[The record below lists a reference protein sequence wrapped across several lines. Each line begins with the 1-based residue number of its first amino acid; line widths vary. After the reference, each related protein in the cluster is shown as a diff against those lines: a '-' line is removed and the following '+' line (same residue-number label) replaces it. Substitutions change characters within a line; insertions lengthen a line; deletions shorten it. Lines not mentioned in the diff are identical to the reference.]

1 MNTVKRLN
9 KEASGILL
17 QLKQMI
23 MQLEQQDYNLKLEI
37 IEGNTV
43 GMHVRH
49 ILEFY
54 KSLYQGYKNGSIDYD
69 ARERN
74 MALETSNEAAIAEID
89 SIINWMN
96 ELEDDCALNVL
107 YQSQLDLILTSS
119 LSRELGYNLE
129 HSIHHMAILKI
140 CMNTSFPNIKLDQN
154 FGVSHATI
162 QYRASTNVHS
172 KLSA

>member
-9 KEASGILL
+9 SEASGILL

-54 KSLYQGYKNGSIDYD
+54 KSLYKGYEKGSIDYD

-74 MALETSNEAAIAEID
+74 MLLETSSEAAIVEID

-96 ELEDDCALNVL
+96 ELENDCTLNIL

-140 CMNTSFPNIKLDQN
+140 CMNTSFPNIELDKN

-162 QYRASTNVHS
+162 QYRASINVHS